1 MFRLLLFGRI
11 IIIMSERREEVR
23 LGGRGGSGSGI
34 FGGLDDHSIFRS
46 VPGVLGATGSSCP
59 RPDSSTACD
68 WTGGGGG
75 GISPMTEHASV
86 LSKWSVLPIDAAA
99 GVNGKTAGILAALL
113 LLIIDDCGATFGS
126 GEVKFFIA
134 LYLVSMLAN
143 SDGKR
148 WISLST

>member
-1 MFRLLLFGRI
+1 
-11 IIIMSERREEVR
+11 
-23 LGGRGGSGSGI
+23 
-34 FGGLDDHSIFRS
+34 
-46 VPGVLGATGSSCP
+46 
-59 RPDSSTACD
+59 
-68 WTGGGGG
+68 
-75 GISPMTEHASV
+75 MTEHASV

-99 GVNGKTAGILAALL
+99 GVSGKTAGILAALL